1 MTTDRQY
8 CLGDHEKLLRDYCL
22 PAVDACL
29 HLGGTRSADKI
40 DVGEKKMNMTRSNYD
55 VCIHGRET
63 IYGL

>member
-29 HLGGTRSADKI
+29 HLGGTRSADRI
-40 DVGEKKMNMTRSNYD
+40 LMLERKK
-55 VCIHGRET
+55 
-63 IYGL
+63 

>member
-29 HLGGTRSADKI
+29 HIGGTRSADKI
-40 DVGEKKMNMTRSNYD
+40 NVGEKKNEYD
-55 VCIHGRET
+55 T
-63 IYGL
+63 Q